1 MVRQLYL
8 YSIEAADFP
17 DSVTSENTLREFPL
31 VIATVAKVS
40 RKRGLWL
47 VVRVNKK
54 TAHVLL
60 PCRQSEFCVLSVIY
74 YVTVQYPHTYRN
86 LPRSFPSDA
95 WQVTSKNPFQI
106 GFADGIFAFKP
117 VFYYGQRSKCPDLL
131 NSYLYSFYLFYFL
144 YLRDLS
150 LFSLTEKSGPG
161 HSQILSQ
168 IKLPIS
174 VVPTCFM
181 PSSMISTVR

>member
-1 MVRQLYL
+1 MYLDTFSRRARSLATILIFARVRILGTQCL
-8 YSIEAADFP
+8 F
-17 DSVTSENTLREFPL
+17 
-31 VIATVAKVS
+31 VIATVTKVS

-60 PCRQSEFCVLSVIY
+60 PCRQSGFCVLSVIY

-106 GFADGIFAFKP
+106 GFADGIFAFRP
-117 VFYYGQRSKCPDLL
+117 MFYYGQRSKCADLL
-131 NSYLYSFYLFYFL
+131 NSYFITF
-144 YLRDLS
+144 
-150 LFSLTEKSGPG
+150 
-161 HSQILSQ
+161 
-168 IKLPIS
+168 
-174 VVPTCFM
+174 
-181 PSSMISTVR
+181 